1 MKITYNPKLKDLAQE
16 MRNNPT
22 DAEKHLWGY
31 LKGDKLL
38 SLDFHRQKPIENFIV
53 DFYCDKISLVIEVD
67 GGYHE
72 GLNMLKKDGDRD
84 LVLNNLGITV
94 IRFTNDEVLNQTYD
108 VVKKIKEE
116 AKNLLKIK
124 SISL

>member
-22 DAEKHLWGY
+22 DAEKHLWYY

-38 SLDFHRQKPIENFIV
+38 GLDFHRQKPIENFIV
-53 DFYCDKISLVIEVD
+53 DFYCNKISLVIEVD
-67 GGYHE
+67 SGYHD
-72 GLNMLKKDGDRD
+72 GLYMLKKDGDID
-84 LVLNNLGITV
+84 LVLYNWGITV

-108 VVKKIKEE
+108 VVTKIKEE

>member
-1 MKITYNPKLKDLAQE
+1 MKITYNPKLKDLARE

-22 DAEKHLWGY
+22 EAEKHLWVY

-38 SLDFHRQKPIENFIV
+38 GLDFHRQKPIDNFIV

-67 GGYHE
+67 GGYHN

-84 LVLNNLGITV
+84 LVLYSLGISV
-94 IRFTNDEVLNQTYD
+94 IRFTNDEVLNQTYN

-116 AKNLLKIK
+116 AKILLKLK
-124 SISL
+124 NIS

>member
-1 MKITYNPKLKDLAQE
+1 MKITYNPKLKDLARE

-22 DAEKHLWGY
+22 DAEKHLWYY

-38 SLDFHRQKPIENFIV
+38 GLDFYRQKPSENFIV

-72 GLNMLKKDGDRD
+72 GLNMLKKNGDRD
-84 LVLNNLGITV
+84 LDLYNLGIIV
-94 IRFTNDEVLNQTYD
+94 IRFTNEEVLNKTYD

-116 AKNLLKIK
+116 VMKLLKIK
-124 SISL
+124 NISL